1 MICWTRCRHS
11 SQNIP
16 KLTSAHWASHQATG
30 RMSHC
35 GAPDNEDRDYRKKEK
50 MGWFVPTSS
59 ARIGNNF
66 CSEKKKRPATSP
78 THPLCITWLYT
89 SCIYTDNKVK
99 LSTKFYTS
107 RWGTFKVHHHP
118 QSTWLYTTSIYTDI
132 KVKLSTKVY
141 INRWVRFK
149 RHHPSQ
155 STWLYTSYIYTDN
168 KVKLSVYPY
177 KRMRIVTTA
186 AHPIFSFHGIPLF
199 LFSSLIL
206 SSKPHICT

>member
-1 MICWTRCRHS
+1 
-11 SQNIP
+11 
-16 KLTSAHWASHQATG
+16 
-30 RMSHC
+30 
-35 GAPDNEDRDYRKKEK
+35 

-59 ARIGNNF
+59 AHIENNF
-66 CSEKKKRPATSP
+66 CSEKKKRPTTSP
-78 THPLCITWLYT
+78 PPHPPCITWLYT
-89 SCIYTDNKVK
+89 PYIYTDIKVK
-99 LSTKFYTS
+99 LSTKVYTS

-118 QSTWLYTTSIYTDI
+118 QSTWLYTPYIYTDN

-141 INRWVRFK
+141 INRWGRFN

-186 AHPIFSFHGIPLF
+186 THPIFSFHCIPLF